1 MPTSEYSPKFDV
13 ETKASKKYYRPSRLL
28 EPPASTK
35 KTNLNEDILELM

>member
-13 ETKASKKYYRPSRLL
+13 ETKASKKYYRPL

-35 KTNLNEDILELM
+35 KANLNDDILELM